1 MAYDS
6 CENWGV
12 RRGGSD
18 YNIDDLT
25 RYFRKGN
32 GIRWARGVDDP
43 VEVELSVDNEGRTT
57 GRIRLT
63 AHLTDNDIA
72 YRGRGIRYST
82 YARARNLMDLTR
94 SMKTRSMKILRSR
107 ELKEENIGMEYHGVI
122 VSYVRNISNESD
134 LSDMMADI
142 DAIK

>member
-1 MAYDS
+1 MAYDI

-82 YARARNLMDLTR
+82 DARAGNLMDLTR
-94 SMKTRSMKILRSR
+94 SMEILRSR
-107 ELKEENIGMEYHGVI
+107 GLEEENVGMEYYGVI

-142 DAIK
+142 DAVK

>member
-82 YARARNLMDLTR
+82 DARAGDLMCLTR
-94 SMKTRSMKILRSR
+94 RMNTLRSR
-107 ELKEENIGMEYHGVI
+107 GLEEENVRMYYRGVR
-122 VSYVRNISNESD
+122 VSYVRNISDESD
-134 LSDMMADI
+134 LTAMMEDI
-142 DAIK
+142 DSVQ